1 MIQLV
6 DVLQGWYK
14 LPLQISFQNGTCYTV
29 EECNR
34 RNGINSGSCAGGYG
48 VCCACMFAV
57 LPTLT
62 ICLELNEGTDKLW
75 TNWSFTNTV
84 WKFQDFFLPFR
95 FYVKSNLDIL
105 EVQKLLN
112 ILAISNTL
120 EFDFWKSQ
128 PCKNAQIS

>member
-62 ICLELNEGTDKLW
+62 ISIVPSINAYCNSLKWVTFDPKEIALDTGQ
-75 TNWSFTNTV
+75 WS
-84 WKFQDFFLPFR
+84 
-95 FYVKSNLDIL
+95 
-105 EVQKLLN
+105 
-112 ILAISNTL
+112 
-120 EFDFWKSQ
+120 
-128 PCKNAQIS
+128 QISYSWQHCLHTKDLE